1 MLSNIA
7 FLWSRQLA
15 GRTALS
21 WTMWFSV
28 AFSYYAFFSWIPS
41 LLVKHGMTITRSFG
55 YSIAIYAAQV
65 PGYFSAAY
73 LNEKLDR
80 KGVVASYMVCGGLSA
95 LALAM
100 AHTELQILAAGIF
113 LSFFM
118 NGTFAGV
125 YAYTPELFP
134 TTVRTTGTGSS
145 SSFGRIGSVSAPI
158 LVGYIYP
165 PYGFAGVF
173 GMTTVVLLI
182 GAGIVFFFG
191 IPTRGRTLEDIT
203 SDKVRSQHA

>member
-100 AHTELQILAAGIF
+100 AHTELQILAAGIL

-118 NGTFAGV
+118 NGHICRGLCLYAGAV
-125 YAYTPELFP
+125 PDDGAHDRRRLIVI
-134 TTVRTTGTGSS
+134 VRANRVGKRTNS
-145 SSFGRIGSVSAPI
+145 GRIHLSVVWFRGSLWHDNGSAPDWRRHR
-158 LVGYIYP
+158 
-165 PYGFAGVF
+165 VF
-173 GMTTVVLLI
+173 LW
-182 GAGIVFFFG
+182 
-191 IPTRGRTLEDIT
+191 D
-203 SDKVRSQHA
+203 SDARANSRRHYVR